1 MNTPEPVIV
10 HGYPGT
16 AYSSRAALADV
27 LILAPDRRDDRARF
41 ADLFA
46 RYPGLTLVAVETDAP
61 RCLCAGLRDGTVVTL
76 RLSANAP
83 VDAAARALYAW
94 WSAIRSRRTDAR
106 ADPRSSKMP
115 SARRR

>member
-1 MNTPEPVIV
+1 MSTPDPVIV
-10 HGYPGT
+10 HGCPGA
-16 AYSSRAALADV
+16 AYSSRAALADI
-27 LILAPDRRDDRARF
+27 LILDPDHRDDRARF
-41 ADLFA
+41 AELFS

-76 RLSANAP
+76 WLSANAS
-83 VDAAARALYAW
+83 VDDAARALYAW

-106 ADPRSSKMP
+106 AEPRSSKMP